1 MQAQADLTNISAL
14 KKICCL
20 KDLFITNAILPYSSL
35 ESRVTKKK
43 KKIYKGFTHDVKR
56 VKSCLPN
63 RWMFSISW
71 KLLPR
76 SLIFLTELGPA
87 ILLINWHKTTPFFN
101 TSSNLE
107 IRDNLA
113 LSNEFLSY
121 DLITVDRWVALSPE
135 RLESNPRPLTPVGGY
150 DFQPRSIKYQGERGN
165 VVLTK
170 KV

>member
-1 MQAQADLTNISAL
+1 MFAQPLDVFHQL
-14 KKICCL
+14 KIAASFV
-20 KDLFITNAILPYSSL
+20 DLFDRVGSSDFIDQVAQNHAIFQYVLKPGN
-35 ESRVTKKK
+35 
-43 KKIYKGFTHDVKR
+43 KG
-56 VKSCLPN
+56 
-63 RWMFSISW
+63 
-71 KLLPR
+71 
-76 SLIFLTELGPA
+76 
-87 ILLINWHKTTPFFN
+87 
-101 TSSNLE
+101 
-107 IRDNLA
+107 LA

>member
-1 MQAQADLTNISAL
+1 MFAQPLDVFHQL
-14 KKICCL
+14 KIAASFV
-20 KDLFITNAILPYSSL
+20 DLFDRVGSSDFIDQVAQNHAIFQYVLKPG
-35 ESRVTKKK
+35 K
-43 KKIYKGFTHDVKR
+43 
-56 VKSCLPN
+56 
-63 RWMFSISW
+63 
-71 KLLPR
+71 
-76 SLIFLTELGPA
+76 
-87 ILLINWHKTTPFFN
+87 
-101 TSSNLE
+101 

-113 LSNEFLSY
+113 LSNEFPSY